1 MRGFCVPPRLRCL
14 VDNRHWF
21 NVAARCAYDDLSTW
35 QSVHF
40 WVVRMSNKKTS
51 SLSVNRIMIT
61 SSYKE
66 LQFVRT
72 APGQEEWYVQ
82 DKGTM
87 CLPLCDGATK
97 GRRHVSPDLHIA
109 VWICCVYLLI
119 TERCW
124 TPDMLQAARLLCSF
138 LYDAL
143 FLDPASL
150 PHLPASRSEAGVWS
164 VL

>member
-1 MRGFCVPPRLRCL
+1 
-14 VDNRHWF
+14 
-21 NVAARCAYDDLSTW
+21 
-35 QSVHF
+35 
-40 WVVRMSNKKTS
+40 
-51 SLSVNRIMIT
+51 MIT

-82 DKGTM
+82 DVKDKGTM
-87 CLPLCDGATK
+87 WRQQA
-97 GRRHVSPDLHIA
+97 SPDLHIA
-109 VWICCVYLLI
+109 VWICYVDLLI

-124 TPDMLQAARLLCSF
+124 TPDILQAASLLCSL

-150 PHLPASRSEAGVWS
+150 PHLPASRSEAGAWS